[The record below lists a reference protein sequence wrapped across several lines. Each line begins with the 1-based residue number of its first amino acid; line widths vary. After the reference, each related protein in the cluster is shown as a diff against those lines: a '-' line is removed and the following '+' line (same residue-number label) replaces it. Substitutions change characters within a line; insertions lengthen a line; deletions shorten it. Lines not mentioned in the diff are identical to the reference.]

1 VTSVILVFLSSRI
14 PALGQSAADL
24 AAKYPSLSAYE
35 VRPGILMTAKYTE
48 DGQVCEM
55 VLEARH
61 YQTPQNIDFGSV
73 IPAKLEDRLID
84 ELVPT
89 SERGEPKHRWSNKE
103 PKDAWVDPDSFI
115 AGGRS
120 YTKRSYENVTVEEH
134 GYYACHENPY
144 SKPKGNLDCSE
155 GGDEVVVIRWTK
167 RSCTVGKSNGSMRE
181 IPEGN
186 GRATAGEGARD
197 RVKSEAEKEA
207 GAGESPDGNGLST
220 LSGEKFLP
228 IDDSAGDR
236 AVTGIRSDREIK
248 SGALDAQRGPNAQA
262 GSNPENEHFCTTS
275 FSSNYSSQKAK
286 HFHQPTLS
294 PDRYR

>member
-1 VTSVILVFLSSRI
+1 MPETIRASSSW
-14 PALGQSAADL
+14 ALGESSPTL
-24 AAKYPSLSAYE
+24 GAKYPSVSAYE

-55 VLEARH
+55 VLETRH

-144 SKPKGNLDCSE
+144 SKPKGKLDCSE

-167 RSCTVGKSNGSMRE
+167 RRCTVGKSNGSLRE
-181 IPEGN
+181 VPEGN

-197 RVKSEAEKEA
+197 KGKSEAEAFRRDNLNAVVLLLDTGRIALETHLEEIA
-207 GAGESPDGNGLST
+207 IAMR
-220 LSGEKFLP
+220 KFLL
-228 IDDSAGDR
+228 R
-236 AVTGIRSDREIK
+236 V
-248 SGALDAQRGPNAQA
+248 LM
-262 GSNPENEHFCTTS
+262 
-275 FSSNYSSQKAK
+275 
-286 HFHQPTLS
+286 
-294 PDRYR
+294 